1 MLSSLSIQRG
11 SKNNYS
17 MLVALT
23 ELSSDK
29 FQFIKSLCEEVCSYK
44 LKKLSNK
51 KYLKQIYS

>member
-1 MLSSLSIQRG
+1 MLSSLAIQRG

-29 FQFIKSLCEEVCSYK
+29 FQFIKLLCEEVCPCK
-44 LKKLSNK
+44 LKYLCENNYMLS
-51 KYLKQIYS
+51 